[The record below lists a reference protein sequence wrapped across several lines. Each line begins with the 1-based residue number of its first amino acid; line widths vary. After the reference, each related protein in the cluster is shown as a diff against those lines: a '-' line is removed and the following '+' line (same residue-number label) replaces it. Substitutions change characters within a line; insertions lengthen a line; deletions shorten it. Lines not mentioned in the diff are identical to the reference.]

1 MDNLTSRITAASER
15 LEHIHMKAKAT
26 GIISD
31 AFLCKLKDGDTPT
44 EETLENLRALTADH
58 FDQEAAEL
66 KTIIDDL
73 DRIRA
78 ELTSAA
84 S

>member
-1 MDNLTSRITAASER
+1 MNDITKSITAASER
-15 LEHIHMKAKAT
+15 LEHSRMKAKAA
-26 GIISD
+26 GIITD
-31 AFLCKLKDGDTPT
+31 AFLYKLKDGDTPT
-44 EETLENLRALTADH
+44 EETLETLRALTADY

>member
-1 MDNLTSRITAASER
+1 MNDITKSITAASER
-15 LEHIHMKAKAT
+15 LEHSRMKAKAT
-26 GIISD
+26 GIITD
-31 AFLCKLKDGDTPT
+31 AFLYKLKDGDTPT
-44 EETLENLRALTADH
+44 EETLENLRALTADY